1 MRNATTA
8 ATTHRASTRLAIS
21 VLIAL
26 AALLSLVETVPA
38 QTTVDYDLDNDG
50 YIDVST
56 HAQLNAIRHD
66 LDGNGDATHADYV
79 AAFPN
84 RVTTT
89 TGRMGCPS
97 GTCTGYELLDNIDLD
112 TDGDGSADSGDAY
125 WNSGN
130 GWEPIGTYHSTNT
143 AVRFNGDFKGN
154 GYVVE
159 NLFISRSSTD
169 HVGLFGVTHSTSR
182 IESLGVTDANVT
194 GQQYTGI
201 LVGTNYGEVVACYTK
216 GAVTGT
222 SSVGGLVGDHFGT
235 ITTTYSTASVSGTRT
250 LGGLIGYRSTGGTTA
265 NSYSTGAVGSG
276 SSTGG
281 FQGDYVSAHGVTAS
295 YYDNQTSGKTTSN
308 GGSGQSTSNL
318 QSPTGYTGIY
328 STWNANIDGV
338 TGNDDPWDFGTGSQ
352 YPALK
357 YGGHSR
363 VAQGRAAID
372 YDLDGDNY
380 IEVSTHAQLNA
391 IRYDLSGDGNPE
403 SGRTAWRTAFPS
415 AAADVGCAATCT
427 GYELTGNI
435 DLDTNGDG
443 NHTSADAYYNAG
455 AGWESIGTDN
465 PRADNFQG
473 DFKGN
478 GYEVQNLF
486 IDRSAGTYQGLFGGI
501 SATSRIE
508 SLGVTDA
515 TVIASSYVGALTAAS
530 RGEIVACWSTGSVT
544 SANETAGGLVGWTLG
559 SITSSYS
566 TASVTGEQHVGG
578 LLGAAQGSVT
588 VTNSYATGTVTRET
602 GSAHTTIGGLIGS
615 GASASATT
623 SYWDTQTSGC
633 ASGGTAGCTTSAGGS
648 GATGQTTSA
657 LQTPVG
663 YTGIYS
669 TWDVNLDGVTGNDDP
684 WDFGTTSD
692 YPTLKYGKATDY
704 DEDNDGYIDITSH
717 AQLNVVRHDLDGNGD
732 PASGG
737 ATAYDAAFP
746 DLDSSAGGRMGCPSG
761 ACTGYE
767 LLADINLD
775 TDGDG
780 SADSGDEYWN
790 SGNGWLPIGTN
801 SARYTGDF
809 KGNGFV
815 VDNLFISRSNT
826 DYVGLFGA
834 TAGSARIE
842 TLGVTNANITAKDYV
857 GVLVGHINGDV
868 VACYTTG
875 AITAGS
881 FVGGLAGYMGSSG
894 TSPSIHSSYS
904 YASVTANFNKG
915 GLVGRLNLGSI
926 TNSYSTGSVPG
937 SISLGGLVGIVTGFN
952 AGSISVTGSYWDTQ
966 TSGRATSPRGT
977 GQTTTALQT
986 PTGYTGI
993 YSAWNANIDGNAG
1006 NDNPWDFGT
1015 ASQYPVLRYGGHF
1028 LSKQGRGDY
1037 DADNDGL
1044 IDIANLAQLNVIRHD
1059 IDGNGRQD
1067 STSATNWATYA
1078 TAFPNRDTRSGSLMG
1093 CPSGTCTGY
1102 ELIASLDFDS
1112 DGDGDVD
1119 ANDHGGAYWNSGVGW
1134 TPIAADSPPNA
1145 RFATTFRGNGHTI
1158 NNLFINRPTSNNSNL
1173 GLFTSVGETGR
1184 IESLGVLN
1192 ASINT
1197 GTATGSY
1204 NGILAGNN
1212 YGEIVAC
1219 YTTGSITSN
1228 NFVGGLTGFQS
1239 SGTGVS
1245 PAATIT
1251 SSYSTASVTAHATA
1265 PNVGGLVGRVSQGA
1279 GSTSTIINSYS
1290 TGAVNA
1296 AAGGGLVGSN
1306 LNGTATA
1313 SYWDTVSSGR
1323 SSSALGAGKTP
1334 RELQTVTDYTGIY
1347 SAWNANLDGES
1358 GNDDP
1363 WAFGNNMQYPML
1375 DYQGMSL
1382 VPQGGQAMG
1391 IPDNWNAPVTGE
1403 RVSVCLTPAEFPN
1416 RATVSG
1422 QTYYVGWIWEKST
1435 NGDTWAAIPG
1445 VGTPPGA
1452 PAYESPPTYEYSP
1465 TSADVGSYLRAKMT
1479 LSDGSVAY
1487 TRALGGRVSATTT
1500 ATAGAEI
1507 DFVTGHAAPR
1517 VGSRIVASNPL
1528 PSGATD
1534 VRVGWQRCP
1543 STTTAPHSD
1552 CTAILA
1558 IPGYWWTSYTPT
1570 AADVGFYLRMY
1581 AYYETSDGAWT
1592 RRVTPLTGAVVASQ

>member
-1 MRNATTA
+1 MRNVTTA
-8 ATTHRASTRLAIS
+8 AATTRRASTRLAIS

-26 AALLSLVETVPA
+26 AALLSLMEVIPA

-159 NLFISRSSTD
+159 NLFISRTSTD
-169 HVGLFGVTHSTSR
+169 HVALFGVTHSTSR

-194 GQQYTGI
+194 GRQYTGI

-276 SSTGG
+276 SGTGG

-318 QSPTGYTGIY
+318 QTPTGYTGIY

-338 TGNDDPWDFGTGSQ
+338 TGNDDPWDFGASSQ
-352 YPALK
+352 YPVLK

-363 VAQGRAAID
+363 VAQGRPAID
-372 YDLDGDNY
+372 YDTDGDNY

-391 IRYDLSGDGNPE
+391 IRYDLNGDGNPQGGPAE
-403 SGRTAWRTAFPS
+403 WRVAFPS
-415 AAADVGCAATCT
+415 AAADAGCAATCT

-435 DLDTNGDG
+435 DIDTNGDG
-443 NHTSADAYYNAG
+443 LHSSADAYWDSGN
-455 AGWESIGTDN
+455 GWQSIGDDGSN
-465 PRADNFQG
+465 RYSG

-486 IDRSAGTYQGLFGGI
+486 INRTGAGNGYQGLFGGLG
-501 SATSRIE
+501 STARVE
-508 SLGVTDA
+508 SVGVTDA
-515 TVIASSYVGALTAAS
+515 NITAQNYVGALTGAN
-530 RGEIVACWSTGSVT
+530 RGGAIVACWSTGSVT
-544 SANETAGGLVGWTLG
+544 SSAETAGGLVGWMTG
-559 SITSSYS
+559 TITSSYS
-566 TASVTGEQHVGG
+566 TASATGTEHVGG
-578 LLGAAQGSVT
+578 LLGAAQGSSAT
-588 VTNSYATGTVTRET
+588 VTNSYATGVVTRS
-602 GSAHTTIGGLIGS
+602 GSGSSTDIGGLMGS
-615 GASASATT
+615 GTSSAATAS
-623 SYWDTQTSGC
+623 YYDTQTTGC
-633 ASGGTAGCTTSAGGS
+633 VSGGTAGCTTSAGGS
-648 GATGQTTSA
+648 GVTGQTTSA

-684 WDFGTTSD
+684 WAFGTTSA
-692 YPTLKYGKATDY
+692 YPTLKYGKPTDY
-704 DEDNDGYIDITSH
+704 DLDNNGYIEVRNL
-717 AQLNVVRHDLDGNGD
+717 AQFNAIRHDLDANGD

-737 ATAYDAAFP
+737 ATAYATAFP
-746 DLDSSAGGRMGCPSG
+746 NRSIFAASRMGCPSG
-761 ACTGYE
+761 TCTGYE
-767 LLADINLD
+767 LLADLNFD
-775 TDGDG
+775 SDNDGDVDG
-780 SADSGDEYWN
+780 SDHGGAYWDSGA
-790 SGNGWLPIGTN
+790 GWTPIGTS

-809 KGNGFV
+809 RGSGFTIQ
-815 VDNLFISRSNT
+815 NLFISRSAT
-826 DYVGLFGA
+826 GDYQGLFGA
-834 TAGSARIE
+834 ISGSSRIE
-842 TLGVTNANITAKDYV
+842 ALGVTNANITAKDYV
-857 GVLVGHINGDV
+857 GVLAGHINGDV
-868 VACYTTG
+868 VGCYTTG

-881 FVGGLAGYMGSSG
+881 YVGGLVGYMGASG

-966 TSGRATSPRGT
+966 TSGVATSPRGT

-993 YSAWNANIDGNAG
+993 YSTWNANIDGNSG

-1015 ASQYPVLRYGGHF
+1015 ASQYPVLRYGGHV

-1059 IDGNGRQD
+1059 LNGDGAP
-1067 STSATNWATYA
+1067 SAGAGA
-1078 TAFPNRDTRSGSLMG
+1078 TAYNAAFPGRDTRSGSLMG
-1093 CPSGTCTGY
+1093 CLGACAGY

-1119 ANDHGGAYWNSGVGW
+1119 ASDHGGAYWNSGVGW
-1134 TPIAADSPPNA
+1134 TPLGDDGSNKY
-1145 RFATTFRGNGHTI
+1145 ATTFRGNGYTI
-1158 NNLFINRPTSNNSNL
+1158 NNLFINRPTSNNNNL

-1184 IESLGVLN
+1184 IESLGVTN
-1192 ASINT
+1192 ASINAGTTT
-1197 GTATGSY
+1197 GNY
-1204 NGILAGNN
+1204 NGILTGNN

-1228 NFVGGLTGFQS
+1228 NFVGGLAGFQS
-1239 SGTGVS
+1239 SGAGIS
-1245 PAATIT
+1245 AAATIT
-1251 SSYSTASVTAHATA
+1251 SSYSTASVTALATA
-1265 PNVGGLVGRVSQGA
+1265 PNAGGLVGRVSQGA

-1290 TGAVNA
+1290 TGEVNA

-1306 LNGTATA
+1306 NNGSATA
-1313 SYWDTVSSGR
+1313 SYWDTITSGR
-1323 SSSALGAGKTP
+1323 SSSALGTGKTP
-1334 RELQTVTDYTGIY
+1334 RELQTVTGYTGIY
-1347 SAWNANLDGES
+1347 SAWNANLDGQS

-1375 DYQGMSL
+1375 DYQGMSV

-1391 IPDNWNAPVTGE
+1391 IPDNWNAPVAGE
-1403 RVSVCLTPAEFPN
+1403 RLGVCLTPSDFPN
-1416 RATVSG
+1416 RGIVSG
-1422 QTYYVGWIWEKST
+1422 QTYYEAWAWERST
-1435 NGDTWAAIPG
+1435 NGATW
-1445 VGTPPGA
+1445 TPISGA
-1452 PAYESPPTYEYSP
+1452 GDGNNPPTYEYTP
-1465 TSADVGSYLRAKMT
+1465 AAADVGNFIRAKVKMT
-1479 LSDGSVAY
+1479 DGAFAT
-1487 TRALGGRVSATTT
+1487 TRALGGRVVEVDNDGAVPG
-1500 ATAGAEI
+1500 ATAGAEVP
-1507 DFVTGHAAPR
+1507 FVKGHAAPQ
-1517 VGSRIVASNPL
+1517 VGTQIAASEPL
-1528 PSGATD
+1528 PDGAVD
-1534 VRVGWQRCP
+1534 SRVGWQRCP
-1543 STTTAPHSD
+1543 NNDATYSD
-1552 CTAILA
+1552 CAH
-1558 IPGYWWTSYTPT
+1558 IPHVWWIYYTPT
-1570 AADVGFYLRMY
+1570 ADDVGNYLRMY
-1581 AYYETSDGAWT
+1581 VYYETSEGVWT
-1592 RRVTPLTGAVVASQ
+1592 RRATPYTTAVVAAQ

>member
-1 MRNATTA
+1 MQGDNPNMRNATTA
-8 ATTHRASTRLAIS
+8 TTTRRASTRIAIS
-21 VLIAL
+21 VLIVL
-26 AALLSLVETVPA
+26 AALMSFVETVPA

-66 LDGNGDATHADYV
+66 LDGNGDPVSGGATAYG

-130 GWEPIGTYHSTNT
+130 GWDPIGTSSTKYT
-143 AVRFNGDFKGN
+143 GDFKGN
-154 GYVVE
+154 GYTID
-159 NLFISRSSTD
+159 NLFISRSTTNQ
-169 HVGLFGVTHSTSR
+169 VGLFGEIGSGSK
-182 IESLGVTDANVT
+182 IETLGVINANVT
-194 GQQYTGI
+194 GNRVTGI
-201 LVGTNYGEVVACYTK
+201 LAGHVQATNASVVACYTT
-216 GAVTGT
+216 GSVTGNSDST
-222 SSVGGLVGDHFGT
+222 GGLVGYVRGEVST
-235 ITTTYSTASVSGTRT
+235 SYSTATVSGSTENGGLVGWVFGSSAAIRYSYAT
-250 LGGLIGYRSTGGTTA
+250 GAVSGSGSNIGGLIG
-265 NSYSTGAVGSG
+265 G
-276 SSTGG
+276 SSLSPTI
-281 FQGDYVSAHGVTAS
+281 SAS
-295 YYDNQTSGKTTSN
+295 YYDNQTSTRT
-308 GGSGQSTSNL
+308 GGTGPQSTSNL
-318 QSPTGYTGIY
+318 QTPTGYTGIY
-328 STWNANIDGV
+328 STWNANLDGV
-338 TGNDDPWDFGTGSQ
+338 AGADDPWDFGTSSQ

-380 IEVSTHAQLNA
+380 IEISTHAQLNA
-391 IRYDLSGDGNPE
+391 VRYDLSGDGNPE
-403 SGRTAWRTAFPS
+403 SGRTAWRTAFPN
-415 AAADVGCAATCT
+415 AADDAGCAATCA

-435 DLDTNGDG
+435 DIDTNGDG
-443 NHTSADAYYNAG
+443 LHSSADAYWNSG

-486 IDRSAGTYQGLFGGI
+486 INRSTGTYQGLFGGI
-501 SATSRIE
+501 SSTSRIE

-515 TVIASSYVGALTAAS
+515 TVSASSYVGALTAAS
-530 RGEIVACWSTGSVT
+530 RGEIVACWSTGTVT
-544 SANETAGGLVGWTLG
+544 SANETAGGLVGWTLS

-615 GASASATT
+615 GASASATA
-623 SYWDTQTSGC
+623 SYYDTQTTGC
-633 ASGGTAGCTTSAGGS
+633 VSGGTAGCTTSAGGS
-648 GATGQTTSA
+648 GVTGQTTSA

-669 TWDVNLDGVTGNDDP
+669 TWNVNLDGVTGNDDP
-684 WDFGTTSD
+684 WAFGTTSD

-732 PASGG
+732 PTAGAG

-746 DLDSSAGGRMGCPSG
+746 DRDSSAGGRMGCPSG
-761 ACTGYE
+761 TCTGYE
-767 LLADINLD
+767 LMNDIDLD

-780 SADSGDEYWN
+780 SADSGDAYWN
-790 SGNGWLPIGTN
+790 SGNGWDPIGTWHSTDTAVRFN
-801 SARYTGDF
+801 GDF
-809 KGNGFV
+809 KGNGYIV
-815 VDNLFISRSNT
+815 ENLFISRSST
-826 DYVGLFGA
+826 DRVGLFGA
-834 TAGSARIE
+834 THSTSRIE
-842 TLGVTNANITAKDYV
+842 SLGVTDANVTGGQYTGILA
-857 GVLVGHINGDV
+857 GVNYGTV

-875 AITAGS
+875 AVT
-881 FVGGLAGYMGSSG
+881 GSS
-894 TSPSIHSSYS
+894 
-904 YASVTANFNKG
+904 SVG
-915 GLVGRLNLGSI
+915 GLVGDHFGTITTTYSTASVSGTRTLGGLIGYRS
-926 TNSYSTGSVPG
+926 TGGTTANSYSTGAVG
-937 SISLGGLVGIVTGFN
+937 SGSNTGGFQGDYVSAHGVT
-952 AGSISVTGSYWDTQ
+952 ASYYDNQ
-966 TSGRATSPRGT
+966 TSGKTTSNGGS
-977 GQTTTALQT
+977 GQSTAALKT

-993 YSAWNANIDGNAG
+993 YSAWNANIDGVTG

-1028 LSKQGRGDY
+1028 LYKQGRGDY

-1059 IDGNGRQD
+1059 VDGNGD
-1067 STSATNWATYA
+1067 PTAGAGA
-1078 TAFPNRDTRSGSLMG
+1078 TAYNAAFPGRDTRSGSLMG
-1093 CPSGTCTGY
+1093 CLGACAGY
-1102 ELIASLDFDS
+1102 ELIASLDFDEN
-1112 DGDGDVD
+1112 GDGAITQTGDPT
-1119 ANDHGGAYWNSGVGW
+1119 YWDSGNGW
-1134 TPIAADSPPNA
+1134 NPIRIYTSN
-1145 RFATTFRGNGHTI
+1145 FKGNGHTI
-1158 NNLFINRPTSNNSNL
+1158 NNLFISRASTSDV
-1173 GLFTSVGETGR
+1173 GLFGETGGAR
-1184 IESLGVLN
+1184 IETLGVTN
-1192 ASINT
+1192 ANVRGGANT
-1197 GTATGSY
+1197 G
-1204 NGILAGNN
+1204 ILIGDMNRGAV
-1212 YGEIVAC
+1212 VAC
-1219 YTTGSITSN
+1219 YATGKLQGGDQT
-1228 NFVGGLTGFQS
+1228 GGLVGYSRNGGAINT
-1239 SGTGVS
+1239 T
-1245 PAATIT
+1245 
-1251 SSYSTASVTAHATA
+1251 YSTAYVIGSRY
-1265 PNVGGLVGRVSQGA
+1265 VGGLVGFGFNS
-1279 GSTSTIINSYS
+1279 SITNSYS
-1290 TGAVNA
+1290 TGRVDPANDS
-1296 AAGGGLVGSN
+1296 GGFLGASGAQNTQSN
-1306 LNGTATA
+1306 N
-1313 SYWDTVSSGR
+1313 YWDTSTSGR
-1323 SSSALGAGKTP
+1323 SGGIGWVATGGALPGSSGGVTGKTT
-1334 RELQTVTDYTGIY
+1334 RELQTVIEYTGIY
-1347 SAWNANLDGES
+1347 ANWNNNLDGQS

-1375 DYQGMSL
+1375 DYQSMSL

-1422 QTYYVGWIWEKST
+1422 ETYYVGWIWEKST

-1445 VGTPPGA
+1445 VGTPPGD

-1465 TSADVGSYLRAKMT
+1465 TSADVGSYLRAKMQ
-1479 LSDGSVAY
+1479 LSDGSTAY
-1487 TRALGGRVSATTT
+1487 TRTLGGRVSATTT

-1507 DFVTGHAAPR
+1507 DFVSGHAAPQ
-1517 VGSRIVASNPL
+1517 VGTQIVASNPL
-1528 PSGATD
+1528 PAGAVD
-1534 VRVGWQRCP
+1534 ARVGWQRCP

-1552 CTAILA
+1552 CAAILA

-1570 AADVGFYLRMY
+1570 ADDVGSYLRMY
-1581 AYYETSDGAWT
+1581 AYYETSDGTWT
-1592 RRVTPLTGAVVASQ
+1592 RRVTPLTDAVVAAQ

>member
-8 ATTHRASTRLAIS
+8 TTTRRASTRLAIS

-26 AALLSLVETVPA
+26 AAMLSLVEVIPA

-97 GTCTGYELLDNIDLD
+97 GTCTGYELLANIDLD
-112 TDGDGSADSGDAY
+112 TDGDGSIGTDSGDAY
-125 WNSGN
+125 YNSGN
-130 GWEPIGTYHSTNT
+130 GWDPIGTSATKYT
-143 AVRFNGDFKGN
+143 GDFKGN
-154 GYVVE
+154 GYTID
-159 NLFISRSSTD
+159 NLFISRSSTNQ
-169 HVGLFGVTHSTSR
+169 VGLFGEIGSGSN
-182 IESLGVTDANVT
+182 IETLGVTNANVT
-194 GQQYTGI
+194 GNRVTGI
-201 LVGTNYGEVVACYTK
+201 LAGHVQATNASVVACYTT
-216 GAVTGT
+216 GSVTGNSDST
-222 SSVGGLVGDHFGT
+222 GGLVGYVRGT
-235 ITTTYSTASVSGTRT
+235 VSTSYSTATVSGSTENGGLVGWVFGSSAAIRYSYAT
-250 LGGLIGYRSTGGTTA
+250 GAVSGSGSNIGGLIG
-265 NSYSTGAVGSG
+265 G
-276 SSTGG
+276 SSLSPTI
-281 FQGDYVSAHGVTAS
+281 SAS
-295 YYDNQTSGKTTSN
+295 YYDNQTSGRT
-308 GGSGQSTSNL
+308 GGTGPQSTSNL
-318 QSPTGYTGIY
+318 QTPTGYTGIY

-338 TGNDDPWDFGTGSQ
+338 TGNDDPWDFGTSSQ
-352 YPALK
+352 YPVLK

-391 IRYDLSGDGNPE
+391 VRYDLNGDGNPSDGPAE
-403 SGRTAWRTAFPS
+403 WRVAFPS

-435 DLDTNGDG
+435 DIDTNGDG
-443 NHTSADAYYNAG
+443 LHSSADAYWNSG
-455 AGWESIGTDN
+455 NGWESIGTDN
-465 PRADNFQG
+465 PRANNFQG

-486 IDRSAGTYQGLFGGI
+486 INRSTGTYQGLFGGI

-515 TVIASSYVGALTAAS
+515 SVSASSYVGALTAAS

-544 SANETAGGLVGWTLG
+544 SANETAGGLVGWTLS

-588 VTNSYATGTVTRET
+588 VTNSYATGTITRET

-615 GASASATT
+615 GASASATA
-623 SYWDTQTSGC
+623 SYWDTQTTGC

-684 WDFGTTSD
+684 WAFGTTSD

-732 PASGG
+732 PTAGAG

-746 DLDSSAGGRMGCPSG
+746 DRDSSAGGRMGCPSG

-780 SADSGDEYWN
+780 SADSGDEYWH
-790 SGNGWLPIGTN
+790 SGDGWLPIGTS

-826 DYVGLFGA
+826 DYQGLFGA
-834 TAGSARIE
+834 TAGSTRIE

-881 FVGGLAGYMGSSG
+881 YVGGLAGYMGASG
-894 TSPSIHSSYS
+894 TTPSIHSSYS
-904 YASVTANFNKG
+904 YASITANFNKG

-966 TSGRATSPRGT
+966 TSGVATSPRGT
-977 GQTTTALQT
+977 GQTTTALKT

-993 YSAWNANIDGNAG
+993 YSDWNANIDGNAG

-1015 ASQYPVLRYGGHF
+1015 ASQYPVLRYGGHS
-1028 LSKQGRGDY
+1028 LIKQGRGDY

-1059 IDGNGRQD
+1059 IDGNGNP
-1067 STSATNWATYA
+1067 TAGAGA
-1078 TAFPNRDTRSGSLMG
+1078 TAYNAAFSGRDTRSGSLMG
-1093 CPSGTCTGY
+1093 CPSGTCAGY
-1102 ELIASLDFDS
+1102 ELVASLDFDS

-1119 ANDHGGAYWNSGVGW
+1119 ANDHGGAYWNSGTGW
-1134 TPIAADSPPNA
+1134 APLGDDSSNA
-1145 RFATTFRGNGHTI
+1145 YATVFKGNGYTV
-1158 NNLFINRPTSNNSNL
+1158 NNLFINRTSNTSNL
-1173 GLFTSVGETGR
+1173 GLFASIANAGR
-1184 IESLGVLN
+1184 IESLGVTN

-1197 GTATGSY
+1197 GTAVGSY

-1228 NFVGGLTGFQS
+1228 NFVGGLTGFS
-1239 SGTGVS
+1239 SAGAGTTV
-1245 PAATIT
+1245 TIT
-1251 SSYSTASVTAHATA
+1251 SSYSTASVTALSTAT
-1265 PNVGGLVGRVSQGA
+1265 NVGGLVGRVSQSGT
-1279 GSTSTIINSYS
+1279 GTSTIVNSYS

-1296 AAGGGLVGSN
+1296 NAGGGLVGSN
-1306 LNGTATA
+1306 NNGSATA
-1313 SYWDTVSSGR
+1313 SYWDTISSGR
-1323 SSSALGAGKTP
+1323 SSSALGTGKTP
-1334 RELQTVTDYTGIY
+1334 RELQTVIGYTDIY
-1347 SAWNANLDGES
+1347 SAWNANLDGQS

-1363 WAFGNNMQYPML
+1363 WTFGNNMQYPML
-1375 DYQGMSL
+1375 DYQGMSA

-1391 IPDNWNAPVTGE
+1391 IPDNWNAPVAGE
-1403 RVSVCLTPAEFPN
+1403 RLGVCLTPADFPN
-1416 RATVSG
+1416 RGIVSG
-1422 QTYYVGWIWEKST
+1422 QTYYEAWAWERST
-1435 NGDTWAAIPG
+1435 NGATW
-1445 VGTPPGA
+1445 TPISGA
-1452 PAYESPPTYEYSP
+1452 GDGNNPPTYEYTP
-1465 TSADVGSYLRAKMT
+1465 AAADVGNFIRAKVKMT
-1479 LSDGSVAY
+1479 DGAFAT
-1487 TRALGGRVSATTT
+1487 TRALGGRVVEVDNDGAVPG
-1500 ATAGAEI
+1500 ATAGAEVP
-1507 DFVTGHAAPR
+1507 FVKGHAAPQ
-1517 VGSRIVASNPL
+1517 VGTQIAASEPL
-1528 PSGATD
+1528 PDGAVD
-1534 VRVGWQRCP
+1534 SRVGWQRCP
-1543 STTTAPHSD
+1543 NNDATYSD
-1552 CTAILA
+1552 CVH
-1558 IPGYWWTSYTPT
+1558 IPHVWWIYYTPT
-1570 AADVGFYLRMY
+1570 ADDVGNYLRMY
-1581 AYYETSDGAWT
+1581 VYYETSEGVWT
-1592 RRVTPLTGAVVASQ
+1592 RRSTPYTTAVVAAQ